1 MRKIYLDNAS
11 TTPVDKKVLKE
22 MIPYFSEKFGNPS
35 SFHDFGLEAKTALEN
50 ARKRV
55 ANILNCKPEEI
66 IFTGSGTESINLALI
81 GIAHA
86 NSNKGKHL
94 ITSKIEH
101 HAVLNSCK
109 FLESEG
115 YSITYLDVDKEG
127 FIDLGQLSKSIREDT
142 ILISVMYANNEIG
155 TIEPIEKIGKIARDR
170 GVYFHTDAC
179 QAGSMNLDVQELN
192 IDLMSL
198 NGEKIYGPKG
208 TGILYIRNGVK
219 INPIIYGGG
228 QEKEIRSGT
237 ENVAGIVGFAKA
249 LEESQKKN
257 KISKLRDELING
269 LLKIEKTRL
278 NGPRKNRLTNNV
290 NISFLDVEGESV
302 ILRLNQEGIYVSTGS
317 ACNSKKLEGSHVLK
331 AIGLPYEAIHGS
343 IRFSLGKDTTS
354 RDIKFV
360 IKTMKKIVG
369 DLRELSPIKLN
380 EVYFK

>member
-1 MRKIYLDNAS
+1 
-11 TTPVDKKVLKE
+11 
-22 MIPYFSEKFGNPS
+22 
-35 SFHDFGLEAKTALEN
+35 
-50 ARKRV
+50 
-55 ANILNCKPEEI
+55 
-66 IFTGSGTESINLALI
+66 
-81 GIAHA
+81 
-86 NSNKGKHL
+86 
-94 ITSKIEH
+94 
-101 HAVLNSCK
+101 
-109 FLESEG
+109 
-115 YSITYLDVDKEG
+115 
-127 FIDLGQLSKSIREDT
+127 
-142 ILISVMYANNEIG
+142 MYVNNEIG
-155 TIEPIEKIGKIARDR
+155 TVEPIEKIGKIARDR

-192 IDLMSL
+192 LDLMSL

-257 KISKLRDELING
+257 KISRLRDELING

-278 NGPRKNRLTNNV
+278 NGPKKNRLTNNV
-290 NISFLDVEGESV
+290 NVSFLDIEGESI
-302 ILRLNQEGIYVSTGS
+302 ILRLNQEGIYASTGS

-360 IKTMKKIVG
+360 IKTMKKIVE